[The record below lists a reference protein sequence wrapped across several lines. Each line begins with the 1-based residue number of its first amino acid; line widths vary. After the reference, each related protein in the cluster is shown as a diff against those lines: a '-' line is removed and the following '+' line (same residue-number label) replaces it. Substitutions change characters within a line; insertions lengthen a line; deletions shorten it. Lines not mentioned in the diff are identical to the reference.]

1 MSRYEPLHR
10 LRDMLDYSREAVSL
24 IQGVSREDLDRNR
37 LLNLALVRL
46 LEVIGEAANKVPRE
60 KCDRYPEI
68 PWSEIVSLR
77 NRLIHGYNQIDFDIV
92 WQILT
97 RDLPPLITDLERI
110 IAQEENTQADC

>member
-24 IQGVSREDLDRNR
+24 
-37 LLNLALVRL
+37 
-46 LEVIGEAANKVPRE
+46 K
-60 KCDRYPEI
+60 
-68 PWSEIVSLR
+68 
-77 NRLIHGYNQIDFDIV
+77 IDFDIV